1 VAELG
6 NPTAGILL
14 SPWRMSTVKI
24 RAGSLFR
31 TPPSRIGPAGAGFG
45 LEAFGERPYPSVRGF
60 KVENSF
66 STSFAQIESLLHRL
80 YTGIPCFALAG
91 GGLPGAKSR
100 RQILEQGQSR
110 ADEGSKKEGLK
121 LIKRTPI
128 KTAAEVCPLCEGTG
142 WRSLPATSSAP
153 RDRRVTRCDCQLRAR
168 NQTLLAAARI
178 PRRYEHC
185 ELASYTTDFP
195 GAHPSLA
202 FAHLSASKFAQ
213 EYDPGDGTGL
223 LIIGKIGTGKTHL
236 AVGITKE
243 LILNKG
249 ISCMFYDYRELLKEI
264 QNSYNATVQTT
275 ELDVLRPIF
284 ETDVLV
290 LDELGAV
297 KPTEWVW
304 DTVSLILNTR
314 YNDNRTTI
322 ITTNFED
329 QPAAGA
335 GGSISPA
342 RAASRSETLG
352 DRIGERMR
360 SRLHEMCRVIKMEGE
375 DFRQKFR
382 SASFR

>member
-1 VAELG
+1 
-6 NPTAGILL
+6 LL
-14 SPWRMSTVKI
+14 
-24 RAGSLFR
+24 L
-31 TPPSRIGPAGAGFG
+31 
-45 LEAFGERPYPSVRGF
+45 
-60 KVENSF
+60 KVV
-66 STSFAQIESLLHRL
+66 
-80 YTGIPCFALAG
+80 
-91 GGLPGAKSR
+91 
-100 RQILEQGQSR
+100 
-110 ADEGSKKEGLK
+110 
-121 LIKRTPI
+121 

-142 WRSLPATSSAP
+142 WKTLPARPGAP
-153 RDRRVTRCDCQLRAR
+153 KDRRVTRCDCQLRAR
-168 NQTLLAAARI
+168 NQTLLTAARI
-178 PRRYEHC
+178 PKRYEHC

-195 GAHPSLA
+195 GANPSLA
-202 FAHLSASKFAQ
+202 FAHLSAAKFAH
-213 EYDPGDGTGL
+213 EYDPRDGMGL

-249 ISCMFYDYRELLKEI
+249 ISCLFYDYRELLKEI

-275 ELDVLRPIF
+275 ELDVLRPVF

-335 GGSISPA
+335 NGGSAVRAAA
-342 RAASRSETLG
+342 RAESLG

-360 SRLHEMCRVIKMEGE
+360 SRLHEMCRIIKMEGE
-375 DFRQKFR
+375 DFRQKYR

>member
-1 VAELG
+1 LRED
-6 NPTAGILL
+6 
-14 SPWRMSTVKI
+14 
-24 RAGSLFR
+24 
-31 TPPSRIGPAGAGFG
+31 
-45 LEAFGERPYPSVRGF
+45 SVR
-60 KVENSF
+60 VQSQRIQF
-66 STSFAQIESLLHRL
+66 S
-80 YTGIPCFALAG
+80 
-91 GGLPGAKSR
+91 
-100 RQILEQGQSR
+100 
-110 ADEGSKKEGLK
+110 EGLK
-121 LIKRTPI
+121 KKLILT
-128 KTAAEVCPLCEGTG
+128 KTQAEVCPLCEGTG
-142 WRSLPATSSAP
+142 WKTLPARSSAP
-153 RDRRVTRCDCQLRAR
+153 KDRRVTRCDCQLRAR
-168 NQTLLAAARI
+168 NQTLLVAANI

-185 ELASYTTDFP
+185 ELASYTIDFP
-195 GAHPSLA
+195 GANPSLA
-202 FAHLSASKFAQ
+202 FAHLAASKFAQ
-213 EYDPGDGTGL
+213 EYDPRDGTGL

-236 AVGITKE
+236 AVGITKD

-249 ISCMFYDYRELLKEI
+249 ISCLFYDYRELLKEI
-264 QNSYNATVQTT
+264 QNSYNAAVQTT
-275 ELDVLRPIF
+275 ELDVLRPVF
-284 ETDVLV
+284 EADVLV

-335 GGSISPA
+335 NGSVSPA

-360 SRLHEMCRVIKMEGE
+360 SRLHEMCRVIRMEGE

>member
-1 VAELG
+1 MQSQRIDLREERISPELSG
-6 NPTAGILL
+6 TLN
-14 SPWRMSTVKI
+14 R
-24 RAGSLFR
+24 
-31 TPPSRIGPAGAGFG
+31 
-45 LEAFGERPYPSVRGF
+45 
-60 KVENSF
+60 
-66 STSFAQIESLLHRL
+66 
-80 YTGIPCFALAG
+80 
-91 GGLPGAKSR
+91 
-100 RQILEQGQSR
+100 
-110 ADEGSKKEGLK
+110 
-121 LIKRTPI
+121 I

-142 WRSLPATSSAP
+142 WKMLPAKLGAP

-168 NQTLLAAARI
+168 NQALLAAARI
-178 PRRYEHC
+178 PKRYEHC

-195 GAHPSLA
+195 GAHPTLA
-202 FAHLSASKFAQ
+202 FAHLAAAKFAQ
-213 EYDPGDGTGL
+213 EYDPRDGTGL

-243 LILNKG
+243 IILNKG
-249 ISCMFYDYRELLKEI
+249 IPCLFYDYRELLKEI
-264 QNSYNATVQTT
+264 QNSYNATVRTT

-335 GGSISPA
+335 NGTVPLV
-342 RAASRSETLG
+342 RAARSETLG

-360 SRLHEMCRVIKMEGE
+360 SRLHEMCRVIKMDGE